1 MKSYTED
8 NLQAD
13 CHIFLNNTYGLK
25 HHNPRL
31 IGFSVP
37 NGGLR
42 NSFEAAK
49 LKATGLRPGVAD
61 YIVLL
66 PYGRTLFI
74 EFKIENGVQ
83 SPVQKEF
90 ESEVTALGF
99 EYKII
104 RTLEAFKELIYEKMR
119 RSNP

>member
-1 MKSYTED
+1 MKQYTED

-13 CHIFLNNTYGLK
+13 CHLWLNNNYGLK
-25 HHNPRL
+25 HHNPRI

-61 YIVLL
+61 YIILL
-66 PYGRTLFI
+66 PAGRTLFV
-74 EFKIENGVQ
+74 EFKIDRGVQ
-83 SPVQKEF
+83 SPIQLEF
-90 ESEVTALGF
+90 QQSVESLGF

-104 RTLEAFKELIYEKMR
+104 RTLEAFKELVYE
-119 RSNP
+119 NL